1 MKKIALA
8 LALLLALPLLPK
20 ALRAEDTPAAA
31 PAPAVVPAPAGAPAE
46 EKKTDLELRMDKIG
60 KAFRKLR
67 KQVAD
72 PTQNESSL
80 DLLKTMQDA
89 AKEAVTFTPEKA
101 ADLHAD
107 QRAKFT
113 DDFKAGIQDLQ
124 GRFAKLQAALEA
136 GKNDDAQAIVKD
148 LVDFE
153 KKEHKEFKKDK
164 PQ

>member
-1 MKKIALA
+1 MKKIALY
-8 LALLLALPLLPK
+8 LALPLALPLLPK
-20 ALRAEDTPAAA
+20 ALRADDTPPAA
-31 PAPAVVPAPAGAPAE
+31 PAPAVAPAAPAE
-46 EKKTDLELRMDKIG
+46 EKKTDLEMRMDKVG

-72 PTQNESSL
+72 PTQNASSL
-80 DLLKTMQDA
+80 DLLKTMQEA
-89 AKEAVTFTPEKA
+89 AKEAAAFTPEKA
-101 ADLHAD
+101 ADLPED

-113 DDFKAGIQDLQ
+113 EDFKAGLQDLQ
-124 GRFAKLQAALEA
+124 DRFAKLQAALEA